1 VLVALT
7 SCAGVPSH
15 TALDVPS
22 HTAPGVPS
30 HKVLGVS
37 LDPRLD
43 GRAALVTGGGG
54 GIGSAC
60 ARALGEAGAAVLIV
74 DVDVDAARR
83 VAGALTGDG
92 IRAEAHAADV
102 TDPDAVAEM
111 VELCQ
116 AEFGSIDIAVNNAG
130 IHGDPASPPLADFE
144 LEWWERT
151 LAINLSAVF
160 YCLRAELRAMR
171 AQGRGG
177 SIVNMGSIYSQV
189 AHPGVS
195 AYVASKHGVVGLT
208 KAAAVDHAA
217 DGIRVNAVGPGFIDA
232 GLVHRHIPEAARP
245 EFAAL
250 HPLGRLGLAEEVAA
264 MVTFL
269 AGDAAGFCTGNY
281 YPVEG
286 GLLAR

>member
-1 VLVALT
+1 MSVN
-7 SCAGVPSH
+7 
-15 TALDVPS
+15 
-22 HTAPGVPS
+22 
-30 HKVLGVS
+30 
-37 LDPRLD
+37 PRLD
-43 GRAALVTGGGG
+43 GRAAMVTGGGG
-54 GIGSAC
+54 GIGSAI
-60 ARALGEAGAAVLIV
+60 ARALGEAGAAVLVV
-74 DVDVDAARR
+74 DIEADAAGR
-83 VAGALTGDG
+83 VAGQLSADG
-92 IRAEAHAADV
+92 MRAHAHVADV
-102 TDPDAVAEM
+102 TDPDAVAET

-130 IHGDPASPPLADFE
+130 IHGDPASPALADFD
-144 LEWWERT
+144 LDWWHRT
-151 LAINLSAVF
+151 LAINLSSVF
-160 YCLRAELRAMR
+160 YCLHYELRAMR
-171 AQGRGG
+171 AAGRGG

-195 AYVASKHGVVGLT
+195 AYIATKHGVVGLT

-232 GLVHRHIPEAARP
+232 GLVHRHIPEADRP

-250 HPLGRLGLAEEVAA
+250 HPLGRLGRAEEVAA

>member
-1 VLVALT
+1 M
-7 SCAGVPSH
+7 
-15 TALDVPS
+15 
-22 HTAPGVPS
+22 
-30 HKVLGVS
+30 S
-37 LDPRLD
+37 LEDRLD
-43 GRAALVTGGGG
+43 GRAALVTGAGG

-60 ARALGEAGAAVLIV
+60 ARALGERGAAVLVV
-74 DVDVDAARR
+74 DIDGEAATR
-83 VAGALTGDG
+83 VAGQLGAEG
-92 IRAEAHAADV
+92 IRTQPHTADV
-102 TDPDAVAEM
+102 TDDDAVAEM

-116 AEFGSIDIAVNNAG
+116 AEFGSLDIAVNNAG

-144 LEWWERT
+144 PEWWERT
-151 LAINLSAVF
+151 LAINLTSVF
-160 YCLRAELRAMR
+160 YCLRHELRAMR

-195 AYVASKHGVVGLT
+195 AYVAAKHGVVGLT
-208 KAAAVDHAA
+208 KAAAVDHAG

-232 GLVHRHIPEAARP
+232 GLVHRHIPEADRG

-250 HPLGRLGLAEEVAA
+250 HPLGRLGLADEVAA

-286 GLLAR
+286 GLLVR